1 MLQLLPWVLVL
12 LAGAVP
18 VQGASALHEPLVSPD
33 GSLVGSLVVLE
44 DAGSLVVLE
53 DDGSLVVLEDDGS
66 LVVLEDDKGWICDA
80 ADNICGLRDKR
91 KLSLPAKVD
100 WDALLD
106 ATSEIQEM
114 KKNGID
120 PDTPE
125 GIRLR
130 QKAKERVTKACEAE
144 RQASGYCSVWKDI
157 SHKDGR
163 SITDI
168 TAQVRARL

>member
-18 VQGASALHEPLVSPD
+18 VQGARALHEPLADILAEVT
-33 GSLVGSLVVLE
+33 GSLV
-44 DAGSLVVLE
+44 
-53 DDGSLVVLEDDGS
+53 
-66 LVVLEDDKGWICDA
+66 EDDKGWICDA

-91 KLSLPAKVD
+91 KLSLPARVD

-106 ATSEIQEM
+106 ATPEIQEM
-114 KKNGID
+114 KKNGVD

-144 RQASGYCSVWKDI
+144 RLASGYCSVWKDI

-168 TAQVRARL
+168 TAQVSARL

>member
-44 DAGSLVVLE
+44 DAGSLVGLT
-53 DDGSLVVLEDDGS
+53 S
-66 LVVLEDDKGWICDA
+66 EDDKGWICDA